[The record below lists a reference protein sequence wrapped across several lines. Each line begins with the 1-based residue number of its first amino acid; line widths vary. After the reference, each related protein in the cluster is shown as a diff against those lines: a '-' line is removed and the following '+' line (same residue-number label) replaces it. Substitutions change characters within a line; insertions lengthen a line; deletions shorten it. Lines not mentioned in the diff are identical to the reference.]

1 MGCGEEEVILD
12 EEVFAVI
19 LALTIIASSLGIA
32 LTWRAS
38 GEAFTAIG
46 LLDESCKIGVY
57 PRTVAVNQSLT
68 LCIYIYNHM
77 GKPVAYQVFYKV
89 AVNASQLSNA
99 TAPSPARPLGKWLG
113 ALNNDEEA
121 KFLVSVKVPG
131 GMELVG
137 KNISIVFE
145 LWLFNTSTGS
155 WMYSGRWTHLWV
167 RVVK

>member
-77 GKPVAYQVFYKV
+77 GKPVAYQVLYKV
-89 AVNASQLSNA
+89 AVNASQLPKA
-99 TAPSPARPLGKWLG
+99 TAPSPARALG
-113 ALNNDEEA
+113 
-121 KFLVSVKVPG
+121 
-131 GMELVG
+131 
-137 KNISIVFE
+137 
-145 LWLFNTSTGS
+145 
-155 WMYSGRWTHLWV
+155 
-167 RVVK
+167 